1 MNPAQ
6 DYPTIDLH
14 IDRARAATMHVT
26 AKDIGLA
33 LTPATSSSR
42 FMNQIYWRDP
52 RTGQAYY
59 VQVQVPPPL
68 LSSVAALGS
77 IPVGQKP
84 THESMHAA
92 NGNGKTK

>member
-14 IDRARAATMHVT
+14 IDRARAATMGIT

-59 VQVQVPPPL
+59 VQVQVPPPM
-68 LSSVAALGS
+68 LSSRASRKARATGVS
-77 IPVGQKP
+77 
-84 THESMHAA
+84 T
-92 NGNGKTK
+92 T